1 MTQVLVASGDATI
14 ARMLRLTLRTSGFEV
29 QAADLVEDAIGLIER
44 ERFDAVVLDLDVA
57 IASLD
62 LLVRALHAHDERT
75 PVVVMSSDAMVDRS
89 QIDADAF
96 IRKPFRPEALVATL
110 DTLTRSQRSAPAGS

>member
-1 MTQVLVASGDATI
+1 MTQVLVVSGDATI

-29 QAADLVEDAIGLIER
+29 QAADLVEAALRLIER

-57 IASLD
+57 IASVD
-62 LLVRALHAHDERT
+62 LLVGALRGHGERT
-75 PVVVMSSDAMVDRS
+75 PIVIMSSDAMVDRT

-96 IRKPFRPEALVATL
+96 IGKPFRPEALVATL
-110 DTLTRSQRSAPAGS
+110 DTLTRAQRRAAAGS